1 MMALFGGVAK
11 APIAVIVMVS
21 EMTND
26 FTLLLPSMVAI
37 VGSLILTGDKTIYHE
52 QVPTRL
58 DSPAHM
64 REYFMS
70 LLKIPRVKDA
80 TRKEFRKLSLK
91 SSINEAMLSM
101 RHGINALPV
110 IEDNALIGCVSLK
123 DIAKIPFERWKDTMV
138 EDIIC
143 EPPII
148 YHDSSL
154 LDVIQKMDQT
164 GDETFF
170 VVDKRDPQRLVGVVT
185 RHDIIRIYSKEIE

>member
-1 MMALFGGVAK
+1 
-11 APIAVIVMVS
+11 
-21 EMTND
+21 
-26 FTLLLPSMVAI
+26 
-37 VGSLILTGDKTIYHE
+37 
-52 QVPTRL
+52 
-58 DSPAHM
+58 
-64 REYFMS
+64 
-70 LLKIPRVKDA
+70 
-80 TRKEFRKLSLK
+80 
-91 SSINEAMLSM
+91 
-101 RHGINALPV
+101 
-110 IEDNALIGCVSLK
+110 
-123 DIAKIPFERWKDTMV
+123 MV